1 MIQNFVFDEKRSVI
15 FQRAWSGRAFDPKV
29 FSYLE
34 IFARLLLVIS
44 AIFLILGFILFFTNW
59 YEINTSL
66 LSLGILIFLIS
77 SIYLILRWFFHT
89 DFKNPPMLIK
99 FNQNITNTSGMN
111 FADFLSYRASR
122 AILCAKAMSKGSKIT
137 AREIIFGTLNDS
149 RVNFILARLGLSIDK
164 ISQALSQNSEDNFE
178 HTIELAFNMALKQ
191 GHSRIK
197 VTDLFAAASI
207 IHEPLNELILNSGLR
222 DEDIANLV
230 YWENSL
236 EIHEKTKKEF
246 YKPENRTR
254 TTRGVGYDWSAGW
267 TPILDR
273 YSTDI
278 TDQVSFQHSLDIIGK
293 KNYIDLLQQGLA
305 RSMEANVL
313 LVGPPGIGKKT
324 MVLGLAQLIIHKKS
338 LPVLNNKRIK
348 ELNISALISGSSNVR
363 EVEERVLA
371 VFNEVINA
379 GNIVLYIDNIQDIFR
394 MDESAGTVDVSEVI
408 GPYLVSP
415 KFQVIGATTQ
425 EEYRSYILP
434 KREINENFSQITVKE
449 PEDNDLIKI
458 IEEIVPYL
466 EYKNPAIITYRA
478 IKEAIDLTRK
488 FQPNQAFPE
497 KAITLLDE
505 GLTDAV
511 VNKKQR
517 YLTPEILQELVTKK
531 TSIPVAKVT
540 KDEKQTLLNLEKIL
554 HSRVIGQNE
563 AINVIADAMRRARA
577 GLHSGKRP
585 IGSFLFLG
593 PTGVGKTET
602 CKAMAAAY
610 FGSEKSMVRIDMSE
624 YRDMGSINRLIG
636 DPYDPKSGG
645 SLTTAVRE
653 NPFSLILLD
662 EVEKAHPDIL
672 NLFLQVFEDGRLTDT
687 GGKTTDF
694 TNSMIIGTSN
704 AGAEV
709 IRQEVQKGTNM
720 QDFKKDLMEILQRE
734 GIFKPEFLNR
744 FDAVV
749 VFKPLLKEELVKVAD
764 LMLKNL
770 ALTLETKRIKL
781 DYTPEVLQK
790 MVELGYNPE
799 YGARPMRRLIQ
810 EKIENIIA
818 RAMLEENLKEGSTYT
833 LKPEDIS

>member
-1 MIQNFVFDEKRSVI
+1 M
-15 FQRAWSGRAFDPKV
+15 
-29 FSYLE
+29 
-34 IFARLLLVIS
+34 
-44 AIFLILGFILFFTNW
+44 
-59 YEINTSL
+59 
-66 LSLGILIFLIS
+66 
-77 SIYLILRWFFHT
+77 
-89 DFKNPPMLIK
+89 
-99 FNQNITNTSGMN
+99 
-111 FADFLSYRASR
+111 
-122 AILCAKAMSKGSKIT
+122 
-137 AREIIFGTLNDS
+137 
-149 RVNFILARLGLSIDK
+149 
-164 ISQALSQNSEDNFE
+164 
-178 HTIELAFNMALKQ
+178 
-191 GHSRIK
+191 
-197 VTDLFAAASI
+197 
-207 IHEPLNELILNSGLR
+207 
-222 DEDIANLV
+222 
-230 YWENSL
+230 
-236 EIHEKTKKEF
+236 
-246 YKPENRTR
+246 
-254 TTRGVGYDWSAGW
+254 
-267 TPILDR
+267 
-273 YSTDI
+273 
-278 TDQVSFQHSLDIIGK
+278 SFQHSLDIIGK
-293 KNYIDLLQQGLA
+293 KNYVDLLQQGLA

-313 LVGPPGIGKKT
+313 LIGPPGIGKKT
-324 MVLGLAQLIIHKKS
+324 IVLGLAQLIIHKKS
-338 LPVLNNKRIK
+338 LAVLNNKRIK

-379 GNIVLYIDNIQDIFR
+379 GNIILYIDNIQDIFR

-408 GPYLVSP
+408 GPYLASP

-434 KREINENFSQITVKE
+434 KREINENFSQITIKE
-449 PEDNDLIKI
+449 PEDNDLIRI
-458 IEEIVPYL
+458 VEEIVPYL
-466 EYKNPAIITYRA
+466 EYRNPAIITYRA
-478 IKEAIDLTRK
+478 IKEAIELSRK
-488 FQPNQAFPE
+488 FLPNQAFPE

-505 GLTDAV
+505 GLTDAA

-531 TSIPVAKVT
+531 TQIPVAKVT

-563 AINVIADAMRRARA
+563 AISVIADAMRRARA

-602 CKAMAAAY
+602 CKAMAQAY

-720 QDFKKDLMEILQRE
+720 QDFKKDLMEVLQRD

-764 LMLKNL
+764 LMLRGL
-770 ALTLETKRIKL
+770 AMTLEAKRIKL
-781 DYTPEVLQK
+781 QYSTEVLQK
-790 MVELGYNPE
+790 MVDLGYNPE

-818 RAMLEENLKEGSTYT
+818 RVMLEENLKEGSVYT
-833 LKPEDIS
+833 LK